1 MYGAVASPRIPSNL
15 FCFYMSLI
23 TELKKFYKT
32 HRRDLPWRH
41 THDPYKILVSEMML
55 QQTQVER
62 VVPKYQAFVKAFP
75 TAQALAAAPLSQV
88 LLLWQGLGYNR
99 RAKYLWESAK
109 ILSATKSSDVG
120 SRGRVHLSR
129 RQNGFVELP
138 PKLPGVGPYTRAAV
152 EAFAFNTPGVF
163 VETNIRTVFTR
174 AYFPHREG
182 VHDAELM
189 PLIERDLKRS
199 KMEPREFYAA
209 LMDYG
214 SYLKRQGVRINS
226 KSKHYT
232 KQKKFVGSDR
242 QKRGALLREL
252 VVSPQTEAQLVKKLS
267 YTKKEAAR
275 LLARLTDEGL
285 LTKVGSLYRVA
296 D

>member
-1 MYGAVASPRIPSNL
+1 
-15 FCFYMSLI
+15 MSLV

-62 VVPKYQAFVKAFP
+62 VVSKYQAFIKAFP
-75 TAQALAAAPLSQV
+75 TPKALAEAPFSKV

-120 SRGRVHLSR
+120 SKGRVHLSR

-152 EAFAFNTPGVF
+152 EAFAFNKHGVF
-163 VETNIRTVFTR
+163 IETNIRTVFTR
-174 AYFPHREG
+174 AYFPNREG
-182 VHDAELM
+182 VHDTELM

-199 KMEPREFYAA
+199 GMQPQDFYAA

-214 SYLKRQGVRINS
+214 SHLKKNGVRINHQ
-226 KSKHYT
+226 SKHYA
-232 KQKKFVGSDR
+232 KQKKFAGSDR
-242 QKRGALLREL
+242 QKRGALMREL
-252 VVSPQTEAQLVKKLS
+252 IVSPKTEVQLSKKLL
-267 YTKKEAAR
+267 YTKKETAR
-275 LLARLTDEGL
+275 LLARLVAEGL
-285 LTKVGSLYRVA
+285 LKKVGSRFSVA